1 MEEKEL
7 RHSKHTLINNS
18 KEKDVQEQ
26 IRRLENE
33 NCDLRTE
40 LDDLQIICKY
50 LKKEN
55 IELVELLYEARKYIK
70 ENRL

>member
-1 MEEKEL
+1 MQDKGL
-7 RHSKHTLINNS
+7 RYSEATSADHL